1 MRPKPAVRH
10 LVPSRPGLPLALA
23 LRRRPRLRWALA
35 AAAAAVLGLLVAG
48 AVNRAERARAAW
60 GRTQTVLVATH
71 DLAAGLELEAG
82 DTEARTVPVAA
93 APRGAVTSAPAGR
106 VVRLPVLGG
115 EVLVRGR
122 LAGTGVT
129 GVAALL
135 PHGTRAVAIP
145 TEPGTAPPLRVGQ
158 RVDVVAVAAGS
169 DGAVPGFVL
178 ARAAPVVDV
187 REQAASV
194 AVDPDAVPRIA
205 VALAEGA
212 VSLALVAP

>member
-10 LVPSRPGLPLALA
+10 LVPLRPGLALA
-23 LRRRPRLRWALA
+23 LRRRPRLRSALA
-35 AAAAAVLGLLVAG
+35 VAG
-48 AVNRAERARAAW
+48 AVVLGLVVSGVVSRAERTRTAW

-71 DLAAGLELEAG
+71 DLAAGHELEPG

-93 APRGAVTSAPAGR
+93 ATPGAVASAAPGR
-106 VVRLPVLGG
+106 LVRMPVLAG
-115 EVLVRGR
+115 EVLLRRR
-122 LAGTGVT
+122 LAGTGAT

-145 TEPGTAPPLRVGQ
+145 IEPGTAPPLRVGQ

-169 DGAVPGFVL
+169 DGAVPAFVL

-187 REQAASV
+187 REQAVSV

-212 VSLALVAP
+212 VTLALVAP